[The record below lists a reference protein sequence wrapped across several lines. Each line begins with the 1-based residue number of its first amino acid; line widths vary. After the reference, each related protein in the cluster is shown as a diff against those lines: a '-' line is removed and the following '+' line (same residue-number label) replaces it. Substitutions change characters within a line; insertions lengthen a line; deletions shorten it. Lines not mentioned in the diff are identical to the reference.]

1 MSLRIAAAILVA
13 LLGGASLAGSAEPA
27 AGGVEQ
33 PVIKIEKSGDC
44 VAPTAEM
51 RRNHM
56 KMLLHQRDRTMHE
69 GIRTP
74 RFSLK
79 QCVECHASSKTGSV
93 LGQEGFCS
101 SCHAYASVTI
111 DCFECHSPMR
121 QARAAE
127 ARR

>member
-1 MSLRIAAAILVA
+1 VSLRIAAAVLVT
-13 LLGGASLAGSAEPA
+13 LLGVASLAGSAEL
-27 AGGVEQ
+27 AGGRVAL
-33 PVIKIEKSGDC
+33 PVVKIEKSGAC

-69 GIRTP
+69 GIRTA

-79 QCVECHASSKTGSV
+79 NCVECHASQKTGSV
-93 LGQEGFCS
+93 LGKEGFCS

-111 DCFECHSPMR
+111 DCFECHTPLR
-121 QARAAE
+121 EARA
-127 ARR
+127 R